1 MLIAVLLLAIFVLIL
16 LITKL
21 KLHPF
26 LALLLVSIATGLL
39 MGMKPDVLVTAI
51 QSGFGATLGKIGLVI
66 ILGVLIGSFLEHTG
80 AAMVLA
86 KAILSVIGQKRIITA
101 MGVIGYMISIPVFC
115 DSAFILLTTLNKTLS
130 KKAGVRVAATSIAL
144 ALGLLATHTLVPP
157 TPGPVAAAG
166 ILGADITKVIL
177 LGLLVAAVATA
188 AGILFAGKVAIKTII
203 EIKDTFTEVD
213 PVHSPSTFKSVL
225 PVLMPILLIILKSLS
240 SFLEDDGWQA
250 TLKVIFSFTGEPF
263 IALLIGFAFCLLLP
277 YRLDKKMFAVD
288 GWTGKALENAASIL
302 LITAAGGAFGNVLQQ
317 ADAAGELGKA
327 LTASSLGLFLPFL
340 VAAVLKTAQGSSTVA
355 MITAAS
361 ILSPLLVPLGFTS
374 DWDKATVVLAVGA
387 GSMVISHV
395 NDSFFWVV
403 TQFSGMDV
411 KTGYKLHSLGSF
423 VIGITAMLALS
434 ILSFFFR

>member
-1 MLIAVLLLAIFVLIL
+1 MFIAILLLAIAGLIL

-39 MGMKPDVLVTAI
+39 MGMKTDTLLTAI
-51 QSGFGATLGKIGLVI
+51 QTGFGDTLGKIGLVI
-66 ILGVLIGSFLEHTG
+66 IVGVLIGSFLEHTG

-115 DSAFILLTTLNKTLS
+115 DSAFILLSTLNKTLS
-130 KKAGVRVAATSIAL
+130 KQAGVRVAATSIAL
-144 ALGLLATHTLVPP
+144 ALGLMTTHTLVPP
-157 TPGPVAAAG
+157 TPGPVAAVG

-188 AGILFAGKVAIKTII
+188 AGILFAGKVAAKTII
-203 EIKDTFTEVD
+203 ERNDVTGAVE
-213 PVHSPSTFKSVL
+213 PVHPPSTFKSAL
-225 PVLMPILLIILKSLS
+225 PVLIPILLILLKSVS
-240 SFLEDDGWQA
+240 NSFDAYGWQS
-250 TLKVIFSFTGEPF
+250 TLKTIFSFTGEPF

-277 YRLDKKMFAVD
+277 HRLDKKMFAVD
-288 GWTGKALENAASIL
+288 GWTGKALESAASIL
-302 LITAAGGAFGNVLQQ
+302 LITAAGGAFGKVLQQ

-340 VAAVLKTAQGSSTVA
+340 IAAVLKTAQGSSTVA

-361 ILSPLLVPLGFTS
+361 ILSPLLVPLGFIS
-374 DWDKATVVLAVGA
+374 DWDKALVVLAVGA

-403 TQFSGMDV
+403 TQFSGMHV

-423 VIGITAMLALS
+423 VIGITAMLTLVL
-434 ILSFFFR
+434 LSFFFR